1 MNSKL
6 GLVSLAASLTALVSF
21 IACTDYQEEFDNN
34 FGMLAYESYV
44 ESSETNQ
51 DVSSGSVDL
60 SSTTDKVSS
69 GAEPLS
75 SGSVPTQSSGEQSY
89 SSVKSSSSVESSSSD
104 KSLSSST
111 VPMSSYTPPSG
122 KNYGEIV
129 YNGQK
134 YRTVK
139 IGDQEWM
146 AENLNY
152 AVDGSSCY
160 NDAAKNC
167 DTRGHLYLWN
177 AATNACPEGWH
188 LPDSTDWAVLFKSVG
203 TDAATHLKA
212 TSGWDSNADGNGDDA
227 VGFSVFPAGGGS
239 TSGGVVYYSSLTSGA
254 VFWTNEKI
262 SDTEALSVS
271 IYWKDKNPEFKKGNI
286 NDRRSV
292 RCIKDAKPSSSSS
305 VESSSSR
312 TSCIPEKEN
321 CIIDDRDDQIY
332 NTVRI
337 DDQVWMA
344 QNLNYKTDDS
354 YCYGETNPQFTNDK
368 CEKYGRLYRIKQ
380 TLEMTDGV
388 CPQGWHVPDTTEW
401 HDLFEAVGGKDV
413 AGIYLKSKTDW
424 KEGNVNA
431 SGIDSYGFT
440 ALPGGRGVGGGYE
453 FVGVNVYFLSTTKT
467 VLNGYPDG
475 YMYVANFVY
484 SKSSAAFSDVK
495 DYETA
500 VSVRCLKG
508 EPRSSSSSAKS
519 SSSSQ
524 SSSSA
529 KSSSSSVQSSSSLV
543 FETVKES
550 ILGDQYLTVE
560 YNPGETDRSSVH
572 QKWMAEN
579 LHYWDATFTS
589 TQDTCYDKN
598 YVREQ
603 DKGFDLCEIYGFY
616 YSEAEAL
623 SILDKVSDDCWVLP
637 DSQNVKAL
645 VGIVNG
651 DLNQIYSVDMKGNN
665 ASKFNL
671 LSAGYYDKNGYFFP
685 ITKTEDPQLKTC
697 FWIRTGKSDQLA
709 AACFYAKGNT
719 TAEKRG
725 TEMNDERRKARLP
738 IRLIYNLSCSK

>member
-6 GLVSLAASLTALVSF
+6 GLISFAASLTALVSF

-89 SSVKSSSSVESSSSD
+89 SSVGSSGSAKTSSSSTA
-104 KSLSSST
+104 SLSG
-111 VPMSSYTPPSG
+111 YNPPAG
-122 KNYGEIV
+122 NYGEV
-129 YNGQK
+129 EYKGQK
-134 YRTVK
+134 YRTVT

-152 AVDGSSCY
+152 AVDGSYCY
-160 NDAAKNC
+160 NDAAQNC
-167 DTRGHLYLWN
+167 DKFGRLYSWE
-177 AATNACPEGWH
+177 AATNACTEGWH
-188 LPDSTDWAVLFKSVG
+188 LPDSMEWTVLFKSVG

-212 TSGWDSNADGNGDDA
+212 TSGWDSNTAGNGDDA
-227 VGFSVFPAGGGS
+227 VGFSVLPAGGGS
-239 TSGGVVYYSSLTSGA
+239 ISGGIVYYSSLTNGA

-262 SDTEALSVS
+262 GDSEARSVS
-271 IYWKDKNPEFKKGNI
+271 IYGKDKNPEFIEGI
-286 NDRRSV
+286 VNDRRSV

-305 VESSSSR
+305 VESSSSM

-321 CIIDDRDDQIY
+321 CIIDGRDGQIY
-332 NTVRI
+332 KTVQI
-337 DDQVWMA
+337 EDQVWMA

-354 YCYGETNPQFTNDK
+354 YCYGEKNPQFTSDK
-368 CEKYGRLYRIKQ
+368 CEKYGRLYRIKE

-401 HDLFEAVGGKDV
+401 VTLFDAVDGRTV

-424 KEGNVNA
+424 KEGNANV

-440 ALPGGRGVGGGYE
+440 ALPGGLGKSGSAYDL
-453 FVGVNVYFLSTTKT
+453 VNVGAYFLSTTKSVHCDCMET
-467 VLNGYPDG
+467 I
-475 YMYVANFVY
+475 NFVY
-484 SKSSAAFSDVK
+484 STGDASFSQCGIH
-495 DYETA
+495 EA
-500 VSVRCLKG
+500 VSIRCLKG

-560 YNPGETDRSSVH
+560 YNPGETDRSVH

-579 LHYWDATFTS
+579 LHYWDESLSSPQATTY
-589 TQDTCYDKN
+589 TCYDEN

-603 DKGFDLCEIYGFY
+603 DKEFDLCEIYGFY

-623 SILDKVSDDCWVLP
+623 SILDKLSDDCWILP
-637 DSQNVKAL
+637 DSQTVKAL

-671 LSAGYYDKNGYFFP
+671 LSAGYYDRNGFFFP
-685 ITKTEDPQLKTC
+685 VTHTENPQLKTC
-697 FWIRTGKSDQLA
+697 FWIRTGTQNELLA
-709 AACFYAKGNT
+709 SCFYSRSNNGEV
-719 TAEKRG
+719 AEKRT
-725 TEMNDERRKARLP
+725 TENPNDSYKKARLP
-738 IRLIYNLSCSK
+738 IRLIYNQSCSK